1 MFNLAEVN
9 PQPTKVKIKIPK
21 RLYMLFSIIIL
32 TSKGLVASD
41 KASWHH
47 WGIIILL
54 NIFNLNYIFPQI

>member
-41 KASWHH
+41 KAR
-47 WGIIILL
+47 LTPL
-54 NIFNLNYIFPQI
+54 RNYYFI